1 MNGSKAGIPAA
12 VRRIVLTG
20 FMGAGKSTVGALLA
34 ARMGWR
40 FLDSDTLIEEQSGK
54 TIAAIFAEQ
63 GEAAFRLAE
72 AEAIRSTRNED
83 AIVLAL
89 GGGAIENE
97 STRLILEEMPDTCI
111 IFLDAPLETMIDR
124 CLQQPG
130 AAERPVL
137 ADRER
142 LALRFANR
150 MPHYRKAHLTITTV
164 GLAPGAV
171 AEAIFQTVGQQPLA
185 AISSPSKD

>member
-1 MNGSKAGIPAA
+1 M
-12 VRRIVLTG
+12 RRIVLTG
-20 FMGAGKSTVGALLA
+20 FMGAGKSTVGSLLA

-40 FLDSDTLIEEQSGK
+40 FLDSDTLIEEQTGM
-54 TIAAIFAEQ
+54 TIAGIFAAQ
-63 GEAAFRLAE
+63 GEASFRLAE
-72 AEAIRSTRNED
+72 AEAIRSTRDED

-97 STRLILEEMPDTCI
+97 ATRRILEEMPDTCI
-111 IFLDAPLETMIDR
+111 VFLDAPLEIMIDR
-124 CLQQPG
+124 CLKQPG

-150 MPHYRKAHLTITTV
+150 MPHYRKAHLTITTM
-164 GLAPGAV
+164 GLEPDAV
-171 AEAIFQTVGQQPLA
+171 AETIFQTVGEQS
-185 AISSPSKD
+185 AISSQNKDLTHR

>member
-1 MNGSKAGIPAA
+1 MNGSTTGIPAA

-34 ARMGWR
+34 ARLGWR
-40 FLDSDTLIEEQSGK
+40 FLDSDTLIEERSGM
-54 TIAAIFAEQ
+54 TIARIFAAY
-63 GEAAFRLAE
+63 GEAAFRVAE
-72 AEAIRSTRNED
+72 AEAIRSTTSED
-83 AIVLAL
+83 AVVLAL

-97 STRLILEEMPDTCI
+97 TTRGILDEMPDTCI

-124 CLQQPG
+124 CLSQPG
-130 AAERPVL
+130 AAERPIL

-150 MPHYRKAHLTITTV
+150 MPHYRKAHLTITTM
-164 GLAPGAV
+164 GLGPDAV
-171 AEAIFQTVGQQPLA
+171 AETIFQTIGVQS
-185 AISSPSKD
+185 AISSQS